1 MSVKENLTSVLQT
14 IPPYVK
20 LVAVSK
26 TMPNEAILEAF
37 NSGQR
42 HFGENKAQEII
53 RKHEELPSEISWHFI
68 GHLQT
73 NKVKFIAP
81 FVDLI
86 ESVDSLKLLRE
97 INKQGEKAERVV
109 PCLLQFHIAEEETK
123 FGLDLQEAKEIMD
136 AVKIEKMQNIQI
148 KGVMGM
154 ATFTEN
160 ENQIRKEFKQLKKY
174 FETLKND
181 FFIDI
186 DSFNE
191 ISMGMSGDY
200 LIGIEEGSTIVRIGS
215 SIFGDRNYSK

>member
-1 MSVKENLTSVLQT
+1 MSVKENLASVLQT
-14 IPPYVK
+14 IPPHVK

-26 TMPNEAILEAF
+26 TMPNEAIMEAF
-37 NSGQR
+37 DAGQR

-53 RKHEELPSEISWHFI
+53 RKQQELSSDIQWHFI

-97 INKQGEKAERVV
+97 INKQGEKAERIV

-123 FGLDLQEAKEIMD
+123 FGLDLSEAKELID
-136 AVKIEKMQNIQI
+136 AIEKEQMQNIQI

-160 ENQIRKEFKQLKKY
+160 EEQVRKEFKQLKKY
-174 FETLKND
+174 FEIIKAEHFHSKD
-181 FFIDI
+181 GFK
-186 DSFNE
+186 E

-200 LIGIEEGSTIVRIGS
+200 LIAIEEGSTIVRIGS
-215 SIFGDRNYSK
+215 SIFGERNYSK

>member
-1 MSVKENLTSVLQT
+1 MSVKENLASVLQT
-14 IPPYVK
+14 IPPHVK

-26 TMPNEAILEAF
+26 TMPNEAIMEAF
-37 NSGQR
+37 DAGQR

-53 RKHEELPSEISWHFI
+53 RKQQELPADIKWHFI

-97 INKQGEKAERVV
+97 INKQGEKAERIVS
-109 PCLLQFHIAEEETK
+109 CLLQFHIAEEETK
-123 FGLDLQEAKEIMD
+123 FGLDLSEAKELID
-136 AVKIEKMQNIQI
+136 AIEKEQMQNIQI

-160 ENQIRKEFKQLKKY
+160 EDQVRKEFKQLRKY
-174 FETLKND
+174 FEIIKD
-181 FFIDI
+181 EHFHSKDG
-186 DSFNE
+186 FNE

-200 LIGIEEGSTIVRIGS
+200 QIAIEEGSTIVRIGS
-215 SIFGDRNYSK
+215 SIFGERNYTE